1 MALLSGLNLANLSP
15 ADKAKLK
22 KRLLEHKKALKKTS
36 KNIDAHLK
44 QLAAKKKKRKA
55 KR

>member
-1 MALLSGLNLANLSP
+1 MALLSGLNFANLSP

-22 KRLLEHKKALKKTS
+22 KRLLAQKEGHKKSL

-44 QLAAKKKKRKA
+44 KLAAKKKKT
-55 KR
+55 